1 MQQFHTI
8 THSFAQRR
16 ADYSSVFSRL
26 RTLLLSIGGGGV
38 SRALLLPPS
47 HLAPLS
53 PVPSL
58 ACAYFLSP
66 RGGVPSTR
74 FGFLS
79 PQPQA
84 SRASSLQVSEQA
96 PLRLFLHAQARRRIL
111 RSNDRDMVR
120 QIVRH
125 FRIELRGCLRLVDA
139 ILVLHGQRQR
149 LFGLVRRESPGAQIF

>member
-84 SRASSLQVSEQA
+84 SRASSLQPPGLRTGATSTFSSRTGTSANTPEQR
-96 PLRLFLHAQARRRIL
+96 P
-111 RSNDRDMVR
+111 
-120 QIVRH
+120 
-125 FRIELRGCLRLVDA
+125 
-139 ILVLHGQRQR
+139 
-149 LFGLVRRESPGAQIF
+149 